1 MQTAE
6 GPEPGTGAS
15 LMIILMMVFHNDHNV
30 VDGDGGGDNGDAG
43 VGSGDDD
50 DV

>member
-15 LMIILMMVFHNDHNV
+15 LMIILVMVFHNDHV
-30 VDGDGGGDNGDAG
+30 VDGNGGGDNGDAG